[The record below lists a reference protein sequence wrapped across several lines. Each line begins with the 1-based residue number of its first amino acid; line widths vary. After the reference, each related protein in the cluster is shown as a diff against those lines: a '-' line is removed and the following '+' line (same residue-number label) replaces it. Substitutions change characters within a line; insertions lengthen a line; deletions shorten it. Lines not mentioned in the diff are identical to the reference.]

1 MGADLA
7 AAYIG
12 LSETTLRAVG
22 PKPREVGKRRLYDRI
37 DLDRWADRLGGQPLT
52 AHERGRR
59 RPMSSA
65 GSWRSAVPEDRPKF
79 TYVVKGRYW
88 RFRRGGLKA
97 PLPGKPGQAIFAA
110 EYARLLALS
119 ERKPDKPDESSLAW
133 LIGQYRASAEF
144 AALRAPTQLD
154 YGKTLDLIEADD
166 LAQEP
171 YALITGPMVKAVRDE
186 HAKTPRKAH
195 KIKQTISRLYSWA
208 QEAGKVP
215 QGCNPAASFKRLK
228 VRSKSIAPWSEEEI
242 ALFLAHCPAELKT
255 PFLLALCTGQ
265 RPEDAVTMEW
275 TAYQGAFIRV
285 RQSKTDEMLD
295 IACHPDLRAHLDSVR
310 TSFGGRIA
318 RTALKRP
325 YSANGFAQHIR
336 RVAEKIDGFPS
347 NRSPHGLRYAAAGR
361 LEEVGVTPGDASSV
375 LGHRTYQMAMK
386 YLSQRKRSAASM
398 AKVASKAGTK
408 C

>member
-1 MGADLA
+1 
-7 AAYIG
+7 
-12 LSETTLRAVG
+12 
-22 PKPREVGKRRLYDRI
+22 
-37 DLDRWADRLGGQPLT
+37 
-52 AHERGRR
+52 
-59 RPMSSA
+59 
-65 GSWRSAVPEDRPKF
+65 VPEDRPKF

-88 RFRRGGLKA
+88 QFRRGKLKA
-97 PLPGKPGQAIFAA
+97 PLPGKPGTAVFAA
-110 EYARLLALS
+110 EYARLIALS
-119 ERKPDKPDESSLAW
+119 EGKAPEPPQETLAA
-133 LIGQYRASAEF
+133 LIRGYRASAEF
-144 AALRAPTQLD
+144 NALRVPTQLD
-154 YGKTLDLIEADD
+154 YGRTLDLIEADD

-171 YALITGPMVKAVRDE
+171 YAMISGPMVKAVRDE
-186 HAKTPRKAH
+186 YAKTPRKAH

-208 QEAGKVP
+208 QESGKVP
-215 QGCNPAASFKRLK
+215 QGYNPAAGFKRLK
-228 VRSKSIAPWSEEEI
+228 VRSRSIVPWSEEEI
-242 ALFLAHCPAELKT
+242 ALFLTHCPLELRT

-275 TAYQGAFIRV
+275 SAYQGDFIRV
-285 RQSKTDEMLD
+285 RQSKTDETLD
-295 IACHPDLRAHLDSVR
+295 IACHPDLRAHLDSIR

-336 RVAEKIDGFPS
+336 RVAEKIEGFPP

-361 LEEVGVTPGDASSV
+361 LEEVGVTPADASSV

-398 AKVASKAGTK
+398 AKVASKAGSK